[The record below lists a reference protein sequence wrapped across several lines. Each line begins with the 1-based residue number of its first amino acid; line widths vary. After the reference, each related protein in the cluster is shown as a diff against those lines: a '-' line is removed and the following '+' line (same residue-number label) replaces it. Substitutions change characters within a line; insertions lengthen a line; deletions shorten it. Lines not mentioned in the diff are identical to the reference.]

1 MGHYMKYALN
11 MHWFKKY
18 DYIGILEITSTI
30 LPLFTAQ
37 IIILLVFQKLPHN
50 SSNKF
55 ALLKLKF
62 ALVTSGVAKSLCQ
75 QHYLI
80 EVVHFES
87 NELFHV
93 FISNLSA
100 QFDWMTYRH
109 YFYRSIAFDRHLSI
123 AFDRYLLLK
132 TIVIGS
138 KAKYTEN

>member
-1 MGHYMKYALN
+1 MVHYIKYALN

-30 LPLFTAQ
+30 LPLCTAQ

-62 ALVTSGVAKSLCQ
+62 ALVASGVAKSLCQ

-80 EVVHFES
+80 EVVHF
-87 NELFHV
+87 
-93 FISNLSA
+93 
-100 QFDWMTYRH
+100 W
-109 YFYRSIAFDRHLSI
+109 
-123 AFDRYLLLK
+123 K
-132 TIVIGS
+132 
-138 KAKYTEN
+138 